1 MTTLP
6 GNSSPV
12 GGSER
17 HKDAHLA
24 ISMVDIRGQR
34 LRVGVRSGDTAR
46 PPLLVFNGL
55 GANIELTEPFLD
67 ALPGP
72 TVILFDVPGVGGSP
86 PTVFPYRPWYI
97 AWLAA
102 RLLDHFG
109 HQRADVL
116 GISWGGGMAQQFAF
130 QFAARTR
137 RLVLAAT
144 SAGQTMVPGKPSV
157 MWKMLSPS
165 RYLNRDYLHDVAPE
179 IYGGAFRRDTA
190 RLVHKHLRHLQWS
203 NEWGY
208 MLQLLAIW
216 GWSSLP
222 WLHTLR
228 SPTLIMAGHDDPI
241 VPLINATILKL
252 LIPDARLE
260 ILDCGHLFLVTR
272 PEESGAIIGRFLAET
287 R

>member
-1 MTTLP
+1 
-6 GNSSPV
+6 
-12 GGSER
+12 
-17 HKDAHLA
+17 
-24 ISMVDIRGQR
+24 MVEIGGQR
-34 LRVGVRSGDTAR
+34 LRVGLRPGDTKR

-67 ALPGP
+67 ALPEFA
-72 TVILFDVPGVGGSP
+72 VILFDVPGVGGSP
-86 PTVFPYRPWYI
+86 PTVLPYRPWHI

-109 HQRADVL
+109 HDQADVL

-130 QFAARTR
+130 QFATRTR

-144 SAGQTMVPGKPSV
+144 SPGHAMVPGKPSV
-157 MWKMLSPS
+157 LWKMLSPS
-165 RYLNRDYLHDVAPE
+165 RYLKRDYLHEVAPE

-208 MLQLLAIW
+208 ILQLLAIW
-216 GWSSLP
+216 GWSSMP

-228 SPTLIMAGHDDPI
+228 SPTLVMTGHDDPI
-241 VPLINATILKL
+241 VPLINAMILKW
-252 LIPDARLE
+252 LIPNARLE

-272 PEESGAIIGRFLAET
+272 PEESAAIIGRFLAEAP
-287 R
+287 